1 MRGTLQ
7 PYWSHSGWKIHP
19 NAQAVEGPISR
30 TGLTCQNL
38 PLRPKMS
45 NQCKKTAG
53 CAGQGP
59 DGIMCL
65 KKFDLLQ
72 PAGFLTISDK
82 PGGGYELCRFL
93 SFYLPFSCWSL
104 YVSVKQTA
112 PYVCAPP
119 YVLYVKWFCPFYH
132 ERGTNLSSG
141 RSACT
146 TLSVLVSI
154 PDHVSNYQIEGGV
167 AAVVSSE
174 RVFQLRRSLK
184 NK

>member
-19 NAQAVEGPISR
+19 KAQAVEGPISR

-59 DGIMCL
+59 NGIMCL

-72 PAGFLTISDK
+72 SAGFLPISDK
-82 PGGGYELCRFL
+82 PGGGHELCRFL

-104 YVSVKQTA
+104 YVNVKQTLS
-112 PYVCAPP
+112 YV
-119 YVLYVKWFCPFYH
+119 
-132 ERGTNLSSG
+132 
-141 RSACT
+141 CT
-146 TLSVLVSI
+146 TLCTVCKTYFVHFI
-154 PDHVSNYQIEGGV
+154 MKEVQICREWT
-167 AAVVSSE
+167 
-174 RVFQLRRSLK
+174 LSLH
-184 NK
+184 NTIRPCIDTWSRQ

>member
-59 DGIMCL
+59 NGITCL
-65 KKFDLLQ
+65 KKIDLLQ
-72 PAGFLTISDK
+72 PAGFLTVSDK
-82 PGGGYELCRFL
+82 PGGGHELCRFL

-104 YVSVKQTA
+104 CQCKTDSFT
-112 PYVCAPP
+112 C
-119 YVLYVKWFCPFYH
+119 L
-132 ERGTNLSSG
+132 
-141 RSACT
+141 CT
-146 TLSVLVSI
+146 TLCTVCKMILSILSWKRYKSRVDAQPAQHYPSLYRYLITSVITRLEEES
-154 PDHVSNYQIEGGV
+154 
-167 AAVVSSE
+167 
-174 RVFQLRRSLK
+174 QLLCLLGESHS
-184 NK
+184 